1 MESLQAHP
9 RCAFGGL
16 VLLAFRL
23 LFRCLLP
30 FAAVTLGQI
39 TILTLPGLSGSPRFS
54 ISPQLARQFTICLA
68 VHYSRCSETLTPF
81 RLYFQ
86 LSKRPRTPWRC
97 GCFLSTQ
104 NDALVR
110 T

>member
-1 MESLQAHP
+1 MESLQAHL
-9 RCAFGGL
+9 RFAFGG
-16 VLLAFRL
+16 VVVLAFPL
-23 LFRCLLP
+23 LFPPLLP
-30 FAAVTLGQI
+30 FAAATLGQI
-39 TILTLPGLSGSPRFS
+39 IILTLPGLSGSPRFS

-68 VHYSRCSETLTPF
+68 VHYSRLSETLTPF

-97 GCFLSTQ
+97 GGFLFTQ
-104 NDALVR
+104 SDALVP